1 MPEKTVG
8 LECQETVTAY
18 LDSLWWEI
26 IFQQMSCLLNV
37 FKRLN
42 PGYGVTE
49 IGAPNMTLTK
59 PTDYSEKKTKKQ

>member
-1 MPEKTVG
+1 
-8 LECQETVTAY
+8 
-18 LDSLWWEI
+18 
-26 IFQQMSCLLNV
+26 MSCLLNV